1 MRRIVAL
8 AGLLL
13 LAGALRAQD
22 APVGEAQPDAPV
34 RDVEF
39 GVTVRQ
45 FGLERHVEMLQWEPT
60 PNGFARVWSDE
71 PIDASRFDP
80 AHANPVGWPLPG
92 RRWLARSATLDG
104 KPLDADVVA
113 TLGEWRDFRPSF
125 NALPG
130 NMHSEWFNVAPALV
144 EQARATRARGGRVV
158 AVGTTVVRAL
168 ESALRDGELQPFA
181 GETAIFIYP
190 GYRIRSVDALLT
202 NFHLPESTLLML
214 VSAFAGRERIL
225 AAYAHA
231 VRERYRFFSYGDA
244 MLLWPQGARA

>member
-1 MRRIVAL
+1 MQRIVAL

-22 APVGEAQPDAPV
+22 APVGEPQPDAPV

-45 FGLERHVEMLQWEPT
+45 FGLERHVEMLQWEST
-60 PNGFARVWSDE
+60 PNGFERVWSDE
-71 PIDASRFDP
+71 PIDASRVDP

-104 KPLDADVVA
+104 KPLDAEVVA

-130 NMHSEWFNVAPALV
+130 NMAATFQPEGDGLGSADNPLAPEIGDLRIRWRQLVLPPLQGRVRLEDGRWALVPADDPGSVAVPVASAPAPSVALPAS
-144 EQARATRARGGRVV
+144 EPARDEPRMRWWFGGGAVIVLLV
-158 AVGTTVVRAL
+158 AV
-168 ESALRDGELQPFA
+168 
-181 GETAIFIYP
+181 
-190 GYRIRSVDALLT
+190 
-202 NFHLPESTLLML
+202 
-214 VSAFAGRERIL
+214 
-225 AAYAHA
+225 AA
-231 VRERYRFFSYGDA
+231 RRRRNS
-244 MLLWPQGARA
+244 

>member
-1 MRRIVAL
+1 MQRIVAL

-45 FGLERHVEMLQWEPT
+45 FGLERHVEMLQWEST

-130 NMHSEWFNVAPALV
+130 NMAVTFQPEGDGLGSADNPLAPEVGDLRIRWRQLVLPPLQGRVRLENGSWTLVPASDAADVAASVAPAPAPVIATPASDPARDERPRLRWWLGGGAIVVLLV
-144 EQARATRARGGRVV
+144 TVAARRR
-158 AVGTTVVRAL
+158 
-168 ESALRDGELQPFA
+168 RD
-181 GETAIFIYP
+181 
-190 GYRIRSVDALLT
+190 S
-202 NFHLPESTLLML
+202 
-214 VSAFAGRERIL
+214 
-225 AAYAHA
+225 
-231 VRERYRFFSYGDA
+231 
-244 MLLWPQGARA
+244 